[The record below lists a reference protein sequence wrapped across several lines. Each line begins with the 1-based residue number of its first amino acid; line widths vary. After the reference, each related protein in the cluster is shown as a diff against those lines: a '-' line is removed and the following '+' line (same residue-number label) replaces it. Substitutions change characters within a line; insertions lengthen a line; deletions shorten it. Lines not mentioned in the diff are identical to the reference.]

1 MSPRSLA
8 HRDIFPACQNADGGG
23 ASTLPTQSR
32 AELQMRRRQWD
43 KTSEV
48 PAVHGASHWW
58 ALSKAVK
65 PHFLKR
71 YWRAPAPSR
80 APAASMPELPSAMPA
95 PRPAITRW
103 ASASPPPPPAS
114 WATVTPLSIVPGSV
128 EFAHDMRAAIPAVD
142 AAVVVC
148 EADEKQAAAA
158 SDHPARARG
167 SRHSAL
173 SVSQQDRPRQ
183 QAHPRDAR
191 DLAAGVADSAGAA
204 ADSDLE
210 RRSDRGLRRSGAGAR
225 LCLSRAQG
233 FRSGG
238 ARRRRSR
245 PREGSPLLDAGK
257 ARRSRRRADGAIARG
272 YSAAARRGVRRSRPR
287 IARRADL
294 SGAARLGAAR
304 ERRAAPDEGAAA

>member
-1 MSPRSLA
+1 M
-8 HRDIFPACQNADGGG
+8 
-23 ASTLPTQSR
+23 PTQSR
-32 AELQMRRRQWD
+32 AELQMRRRRWD

-71 YWRAPAPSR
+71 YWRAQARSR
-80 APAASMPELPSAMPA
+80 APAASMRELPSAMPA

-114 WATVTPLSIVPGSV
+114 WATATLLSIAPARSNSRMTCAPR
-128 EFAHDMRAAIPAVD
+128 FPAVD

-167 SRHSAL
+167 SRHPAL

-191 DLAAGVADSAGAA
+191 DIAAGVANSAGAA

-210 RRSDRGLRRSGAGAR
+210 RRPDRRLRRSGAGTR

-233 FRSGG
+233 FRS
-238 ARRRRSR
+238 RRRSR
-245 PREGSPLLDAGK
+245 AAIST
-257 ARRSRRRADGAIARG
+257 ARRKPASRCWKSSPITTTR
-272 YSAAARRGVRRSRPR
+272 
-287 IARRADL
+287 
-294 SGAARLGAAR
+294 
-304 ERRAAPDEGAAA
+304 